1 MDAEWRT
8 ALAGE
13 TVHLLGARAL
23 YRPQARAL
31 LIADLHLGKGDAFRR
46 AGVAIPG
53 GGTAHDLQ
61 RLDALLALYPSDV
74 LWILGDLLHGP
85 APRAHWLAAWQA
97 WREGHPALRIRVLR
111 GNHDRALD
119 AAVLGVEDAGIEQRD
134 GPFLMRHDPR
144 PAPDAH
150 VLCGHLH
157 PLAALP
163 GMRRRWPAFWLREGL
178 TVLPAFSAFTA
189 GVVPMQQ
196 PGERLVACVE
206 GEAFALPPWSR

>member
-8 ALAGE
+8 ELAGE
-13 TVHLLGARAL
+13 PVHLLGARAL

-46 AGVAIPG
+46 AGLAIPG

-61 RLDALLALYPSDV
+61 RLDALLALHPSDV

-85 APRAHWLAAWQA
+85 APRAHWLAAWHA
-97 WREGHPALRIRVLR
+97 WREGHRGLRIRVLR
-111 GNHDRALD
+111 GNHDRAFDASVLD
-119 AAVLGVEDAGIEQRD
+119 VEDAGIEQRD
-134 GPFLMRHDPR
+134 GPFLLRHDPR
-144 PAPDAH
+144 PARDAH

-163 GMRRRWPAFWLREGL
+163 GMRRRWPAFWLRDGL

-189 GVVPMQQ
+189 GVVPMQK